1 MQLAWM
7 LAPLLVIMGALDQ
20 LVLLQV
26 LEWVHFNQLRQFLLL
41 LSLMQ
46 LGKLLP
52 LLLKLLVL
60 QVDKLQALNLGLDL
74 VTMALVLYNH
84 KLDHE
89 GPNLMVLEQILPRDL
104 ELDEWKLGQVQMP
117 LPFLLPPRHLPM
129 P

>member
-1 MQLAWM
+1 MNTLSIKEGKHLWLVQYLDMMQLAWM

-74 VTMALVLYNH
+74 VTTALVLDNH

-89 GPNLMVLEQILPRDL
+89 GPNLGLHLQLDN
-104 ELDEWKLGQVQMP
+104 ELLHSP
-117 LPFLLPPRHLPM
+117 
-129 P
+129 